1 MLVGSPE
8 FAKYY
13 NLLDAYFSAFPRV
26 NTSGQHFFVQWAA
39 AAEAWRNH
47 AAPTELY
54 FDAMETAVDVAADG
68 TVIVPAILARAPYFD
83 LDGLVAA
90 NVGIIGHLIARTLAE
105 RYLLPNATIP
115 AECQAPPGT
124 RSDDSIENLLAYE
137 CSVNALAALSGN
149 LDQQLPRLAEL
160 SPERMLFVSACLKDC
175 IYHRSASSTC
185 SASPVR
191 LKSFRE
197 AFWCSHLQTP
207 CLLT

>member
-1 MLVGSPE
+1 MAAPLFSVADVSLPVDPVKTAITAIAHAVAGCLSTKKRWLSTFAAAPPVSVGSPE

-105 RYLLPNATIP
+105 RRFFIIST
-115 AECQAPPGT
+115 
-124 RSDDSIENLLAYE
+124 SLLA
-137 CSVNALAALSGN
+137 L
-149 LDQQLPRLAEL
+149 
-160 SPERMLFVSACLKDC
+160 
-175 IYHRSASSTC
+175 
-185 SASPVR
+185 
-191 LKSFRE
+191 
-197 AFWCSHLQTP
+197 
-207 CLLT
+207 